1 MTPSALVPAQ
11 KPTAVCVRQ
20 RYSVVCST
28 PASLTAVNVGLA
40 TGTFSPRGRW
50 QKSLDMCCLC
60 ICAKWENRFGVAV
73 SGFRSWSTSS
83 TCSTV
88 ARMGMPHR
96 SGDPRST
103 VTASCS
109 PPAICQERWAPA
121 SKARAFSFVQPLQ
134 RGIVL
139 YRNFHLVRP
148 LCEREE
154 TRVLQSDYSFTYFVR
169 ATFSHSHRTDAL
181 CLFFQLRE

>member
-50 QKSLDMCCLC
+50 LKSLDMCCLC
-60 ICAKWENRFGVAV
+60 ICAKWENRFGIAVATRV
-73 SGFRSWSTSS
+73 
-83 TCSTV
+83 
-88 ARMGMPHR
+88 P
-96 SGDPRST
+96 
-103 VTASCS
+103 
-109 PPAICQERWAPA
+109 
-121 SKARAFSFVQPLQ
+121 PLQ
-134 RGIVL
+134 RAVRRQQYAKSGGRRLARRGRFLLYSRCSGGIVL